1 MTVDVISCCK
11 GCDVLNLKMT
21 TQLGAFDL
29 TGIEPEVMALLL
41 GFMLFAVVILIIL
54 FMLSRAL
61 RTLRTGAERF
71 ASGDLTQAIEVDG
84 PLQVASLGESLNKM
98 AQQLGDRLRTVI
110 EQRNEL
116 ETVLASMVEG
126 VIAFDL
132 DERILNFNRAAE
144 QFLRMSVRDVIG
156 RSIHEVIRNPGL
168 QSLVAQV
175 LEADQHVEADLVL
188 TLPVLD
194 PKDPARTIYRE
205 HYLQAQGTALRDAR
219 GKRVGGLIVLHDV
232 TEMRRLEQVRRD
244 FVSNVSH
251 EIKTPIST
259 IKASAETLID
269 SGLLIEEESVPGSGG
284 VPNFLAI
291 IARQADRL
299 HAIVEDL
306 LTLARLEQEGEV
318 KHVELV
324 LSPIENLLS
333 DALETCS
340 SKAQQKQISIEM
352 HCEEDL
358 KASINAPLLEQA
370 VVNLLDNAIKYS
382 HAGTPV
388 ELKAAT
394 VNGQVQITVRDHGLG
409 IEAEHLPRLFE
420 RFYRSDKARSRA
432 MGGTGLGLSIVK
444 HVCTVHGGQV
454 EVESKV
460 GLGSIF
466 RITLPAY
473 EEVAQTDVAS
483 IRER

>member
-1 MTVDVISCCK
+1 MKQPADWPHCRNSPLHEKVMSFE
-11 GCDVLNLKMT
+11 
-21 TQLGAFDL
+21 LGAFDL
-29 TGIEPEVMALLL
+29 TGLEPQVLALLG
-41 GFMLFAVVILIIL
+41 GFFLCATVILIIL
-54 FMLSRAL
+54 FMISRSM
-61 RTLRTGAERF
+61 RTLRKGAERF

-132 DERILNFNRAAE
+132 DERILNFNRASE
-144 QFLRMSVRDVIG
+144 LFLRMSVRDVIG

-175 LEADQHVEADLVL
+175 LEADTPVEADLVL

-219 GKRVGGLIVLHDV
+219 SKRVGGLIVLHDV
-232 TEMRRLEQVRRD
+232 TEMRRLEKVRRD

-269 SGLLIEEESVPGSGG
+269 SGLLQQEEEG

-291 IARQADRL
+291 VARQADRL

-306 LTLARLEQEGEV
+306 LTLARLEQEGETS
-318 KHVELV
+318 HVELAIGSV
-324 LSPIENLLS
+324 SNVIE
-333 DALETCS
+333 DAMETCS
-340 SKAQQKQISIEM
+340 AKAQAKQIIIEFQ
-352 HCEEDL
+352 CEENL
-358 KASINAPLLEQA
+358 QAHINAPLLEQA
-370 VVNLLDNAIKYS
+370 IVNLMDNAIKYS
-382 HAGTPV
+382 SEKSIV
-388 ELKAAT
+388 EITAQT
-394 VNGQVQITVRDHGLG
+394 TGNWIQIDIQDHGQG

-432 MGGTGLGLSIVK
+432 LGGTGLGLSIVK
-444 HVCTVHGGQV
+444 HVSTVHGGTI
-454 EVESKV
+454 EVQSKI
-460 GLGSIF
+460 GMGSTF
-466 RITLPAY
+466 RISLPTPQNNSQSEISENGSA
-473 EEVAQTDVAS
+473 
-483 IRER
+483 

>member
-1 MTVDVISCCK
+1 MHEKALTFELGVI
-11 GCDVLNLKMT
+11 
-21 TQLGAFDL
+21 DL
-29 TGIEPEVMALLL
+29 TGLEPQVMALLGGCL
-41 GFMLFAVVILIIL
+41 IFATVMLIIL
-54 FMLSRAL
+54 FMISRSM
-61 RTLRTGAERF
+61 RTLRNGAERF

-84 PLQVASLGESLNKM
+84 PLQVASLAESLNKM

-144 QFLRMSVRDVIG
+144 LFLRMSVRDVIG

-168 QSLVAQV
+168 QSLVTQV
-175 LEADQHVEADLVL
+175 LEADKPVEADLVL
-188 TLPVLD
+188 TLPVND
-194 PKDPARTIYRE
+194 PKDASRTLYRE

-269 SGLLIEEESVPGSGG
+269 SELIAPEEG

-306 LTLARLEQEGEV
+306 LTLARLEQEGETS
-318 KHVELV
+318 HVEM
-324 LSPIENLLS
+324 SPGSIQHLLN

-340 SKAQQKQISIEM
+340 AKARSKQITIELR
-352 HCEEDL
+352 CTDNL
-358 KASINAPLLEQA
+358 KTLINAPLLEQA

-382 HAGTPV
+382 HEGAPV
-388 ELKAAT
+388 EVSAFASGNWIL
-394 VNGQVQITVRDHGLG
+394 IEVRDHGQG

-444 HVCTVHGGQV
+444 HVCTVHGGNV
-454 EVESKV
+454 EVESRI
-460 GLGSIF
+460 GIGSTF
-466 RITLPAY
+466 RITLPLKDQIT
-473 EEVAQTDVAS
+473 V
-483 IRER
+483 

>member
-1 MTVDVISCCK
+1 MHIQAMTF
-11 GCDVLNLKMT
+11 GLAAL
-21 TQLGAFDL
+21 DL
-29 TGIEPEVMALLL
+29 TGIGPQVLAILL
-41 GFMLFAVVILIIL
+41 GFLLFAMVILFIL
-54 FMLSRAL
+54 FMISRAM

-71 ASGDLTQAIEVDG
+71 ASGDLTQAIEVTG

-98 AQQLGDRLRTVI
+98 ALQLGDRLRTVI

-126 VIAFDL
+126 VIAFDM
-132 DERILNFNRAAE
+132 DERILNFNRASE
-144 QFLRMSVRDVIG
+144 LFLRMSVRDVIG

-175 LEADQHVEADLVL
+175 LESDAPVEADLVL
-188 TLPVLD
+188 TLPVAD
-194 PKDPARTIYRE
+194 PHDPSRTVYRE

-232 TEMRRLEQVRRD
+232 TEMQRLEQVRRD
-244 FVSNVSH
+244 FVGNVSH

-269 SGLLIEEESVPGSGG
+269 SGLLAEEEG

-306 LTLARLEQEGEV
+306 LTLARLEQEGES

-324 LSPIENLLS
+324 KSSIHQVIN
-333 DALETCS
+333 DAMETCS
-340 SKAQQKQISIEM
+340 AKAHAKHIDIQLT
-352 HCEEDL
+352 CEDDL
-358 KASINAPLLEQA
+358 MAHINAPLLEQA
-370 VVNLLDNAIKYS
+370 IVNVLDNAIKYS
-382 HAGTPV
+382 VEGSPV
-388 ELKAAT
+388 EVHATSTDGWLK
-394 VNGQVQITVRDHGLG
+394 IDIRDHGQG

-432 MGGTGLGLSIVK
+432 LGGTGLGLSIVK
-444 HVCTVHGGQV
+444 HVCTVHGGSIDVQ
-454 EVESKV
+454 SKI
-460 GLGSIF
+460 GEGSTF
-466 RITLPAY
+466 RISLPLNASPN
-473 EEVAQTDVAS
+473 ESDTADIDVA
-483 IRER
+483 

>member
-1 MTVDVISCCK
+1 MLSHNPTLAIA
-11 GCDVLNLKMT
+11 
-21 TQLGAFDL
+21 AFDL
-29 TGIEPEVMALLL
+29 SGAEPHILALLI
-41 GFMLFAVVILIIL
+41 GFGLFAAVMFIIL
-54 FMLSRAL
+54 MLISRAL

-71 ASGDLTQAIEVDG
+71 AAGDLTQAIEVDG

-144 QFLRMSVRDVIG
+144 LFLRMSVRDVIG

-175 LEADQHVEADLVL
+175 LEADAPVEADLVL
-188 TLPVLD
+188 ILPVSD
-194 PKDPARTIYRE
+194 PKDRTQTIYRE

-244 FVSNVSH
+244 FVGNVSH

-269 SGLLIEEESVPGSGG
+269 SGILSEEEG

-306 LTLARLEQEGEV
+306 LTAKLRF
-318 KHVELV
+318 K
-324 LSPIENLLS
+324 NK
-333 DALETCS
+333 TCT
-340 SKAQQKQISIEM
+340 AQQKDQ
-352 HCEEDL
+352 L
-358 KASINAPLLEQA
+358 AALLQSY
-370 VVNLLDNAIKYS
+370 D
-382 HAGTPV
+382 AGQ
-388 ELKAAT
+388 L
-394 VNGQVQITVRDHGLG
+394 HS
-409 IEAEHLPRLFE
+409 F
-420 RFYRSDKARSRA
+420 F
-432 MGGTGLGLSIVK
+432 
-444 HVCTVHGGQV
+444 
-454 EVESKV
+454 
-460 GLGSIF
+460 GS
-466 RITLPAY
+466 L
-473 EEVAQTDVAS
+473 
-483 IRER
+483 

>member
-1 MTVDVISCCK
+1 MHETVLTI
-11 GCDVLNLKMT
+11 G
-21 TQLGAFDL
+21 LGTIDL
-29 TGIEPEVMALLL
+29 TGLKPVLALLGGVL
-41 GFMLFAVVILIIL
+41 LLTAVMIIIL
-54 FMLSRAL
+54 FMISRSM
-61 RTLRTGAERF
+61 RTLRNGAERF

-84 PLQVASLGESLNKM
+84 PLQVASLAESLNKM

-132 DERILNFNRAAE
+132 DERILNFNRASE
-144 QFLRMSVRDVIG
+144 LFLRMSVRDVIG

-168 QSLVAQV
+168 QSLVTQV
-175 LEADQHVEADLVL
+175 LEADQPVEADLVL

-232 TEMRRLEQVRRD
+232 TEMHRLEQVRRD
-244 FVSNVSH
+244 FVGNVSH

-269 SGLLIEEESVPGSGG
+269 SGLLAEEDG

-318 KHVELV
+318 NHVELTLASV
-324 LSPIENLLS
+324 GSVIH

-340 SKAQQKQISIEM
+340 AKAQAKQINIQLE
-352 HCEEDL
+352 CTTEI
-358 KASINAPLLEQA
+358 KARINAPLLEQA
-370 VVNLLDNAIKYS
+370 IVNLLDNAIKYS
-382 HAGTPV
+382 PEQSMV
-388 ELKAAT
+388 
-394 VNGQVQITVRDHGLG
+394 QVIARQDKQWIQIDICDHGQG

-432 MGGTGLGLSIVK
+432 LGGTGLGLSIVK
-444 HVCTVHGGQV
+444 HVCTVHGGNV
-454 EVESKV
+454 EVESKI
-460 GLGSIF
+460 GYGSTF
-466 RITLPAY
+466 RISLPVPVNGSDTTA
-473 EEVAQTDVAS
+473 
-483 IRER
+483 

>member
-1 MTVDVISCCK
+1 MANFLTLALCK
-11 GCDVLNLKMT
+11 G
-21 TQLGAFDL
+21 TQLLSLNPTSAIAAFDL
-29 TGIEPEVMALLL
+29 SGAEPHILALLI
-41 GFMLFAVVILIIL
+41 GFGLFATVMFIIL
-54 FMLSRAL
+54 MLISRAL

-71 ASGDLTQAIEVDG
+71 AAGDLTQAIEVDG

-144 QFLRMSVRDVIG
+144 LFLRMSVRDVIG

-175 LEADQHVEADLVL
+175 LEADAPVEADLVL
-188 TLPVLD
+188 TLPVSD
-194 PKDPARTIYRE
+194 PKDRTQTIYRE

-244 FVSNVSH
+244 FVGNVSH

-269 SGLLIEEESVPGSGG
+269 SGILSEEEG

-306 LTLARLEQEGEV
+306 LTLARLEQEGEAN
-318 KHVELV
+318 HVDLTVSAIRSV
-324 LSPIENLLS
+324 LQ
-333 DALETCS
+333 DAAETCS
-340 SKAQQKQISIEM
+340 AKAHEKKIDIQVDCSP
-352 HCEEDL
+352 DL
-358 KASINAPLLEQA
+358 KAHINSPLLEQA
-370 VVNLLDNAIKYS
+370 LVNLLDNAIKYS
-382 HAGTPV
+382 PEDTPV
-388 ELKAAT
+388 ELSASQTQQWIAI
-394 VNGQVQITVRDHGLG
+394 NITDHGPG

-432 MGGTGLGLSIVK
+432 LGGTGLGLSIVK
-444 HVCTVHGGQV
+444 HVSTVHGGTV
-454 EVESKV
+454 DVESKI
-460 GLGSIF
+460 GHGSTFTI
-466 RITLPAY
+466 RLPIPGQNTAL
-473 EEVAQTDVAS
+473 EDDAQSGAA
-483 IRER
+483 